1 MGDDF
6 NDVWRLDVASV
17 SWRMS
22 GACLWVEDVGSL
34 SVCWTITVQSVL
46 GNLIEV

>member
-17 SWRMS
+17 SLKMS
-22 GACLWVEDVGSL
+22 GACLRVDIVSWRMSEACLCVG
-34 SVCWTITVQSVL
+34 
-46 GNLIEV
+46 